1 MVSDA
6 RQFLMSYSASTG
18 FLPPPRQK
26 KEAGHHAHF
35 LPRNL
40 LQPEVFY
47 VCPAPQRGG
56 AGIIAPPL
64 LLKSEN
70 ELQTALTACAPV
82 WALCGD
88 APHEAARE
96 TSRRPAEFALRQRF
110 CQLNPRGR
118 VGNIVLDLDHDN
130 GLNLLDAPPPTYTT
144 MNPQSGH
151 QQPGYLLADPV
162 AVGGKA
168 LQAPLRYLQDI
179 RRGLTR
185 ELCGDG
191 AYSGLLSRG
200 PYHPDHTTRL
210 VSGRLWTLGELL
222 RELPPMPG
230 LSRKAAT
237 EAAEAADM
245 EGRNCA
251 AFEALRHVA
260 YRLHDQGVSGAGLLR
275 QVQHQAEELNRAT
288 FAQHTA
294 GPLADREL
302 AGIVKSICRWTDNH
316 HQPKAKGKSSP
327 REAMHSRERGGPLP
341 EAEQRAR
348 QRAGQAVGATSRRE
362 ATAAR
367 LRAAELELQAA
378 GRLITAPALAELAGV
393 GRTAALAYLRNSA
406 QSGEID

>member
-1 MVSDA
+1 M
-6 RQFLMSYSASTG
+6 
-18 FLPPPRQK
+18 
-26 KEAGHHAHF
+26 
-35 LPRNL
+35 
-40 LQPEVFY
+40 
-47 VCPAPQRGG
+47 
-56 AGIIAPPL
+56 
-64 LLKSEN
+64 
-70 ELQTALTACAPV
+70 
-82 WALCGD
+82 
-88 APHEAARE
+88 
-96 TSRRPAEFALRQRF
+96 
-110 CQLNPRGR
+110 
-118 VGNIVLDLDHDN
+118 LDLDHED

-162 AVGGKA
+162 AAGGKA

-185 ELCGDG
+185 ELSGDPSYG
-191 AYSGLLSRG
+191 GLVSRG
-200 PYHPDHTTRL
+200 PYHPDHITRI
-210 VSGRLWTLGELL
+210 VSGRVWTLGELL

-275 QVQHQAEELNRAT
+275 QVQQQAEELNRAT
-288 FAQHTA
+288 FAQHAA

-302 AGIVKSICRWTDNH
+302 AGIVKSICRWTDTH
-316 HQPKAKGKSSP
+316 HKPTKGSARSKT
-327 REAMHSRERGGPLP
+327 HSRDRAAPLP
-341 EAEQRAR
+341 ETDQRAKMR
-348 QRAGQAVGATSRRE
+348 EGQAKGATSRRE

-367 LRAAELELQAA
+367 LRAAEVELQAA
-378 GRLITAPALAELAGV
+378 GQLITAPALAEQAGV
-393 GRTAALAYLRNSA
+393 ERKTALAYLRNSA